1 MYLFFLCVYNVMT
14 FGNDIF
20 GLRKKDDKKDN
31 FFRMIFLLP
40 FFCVIIVFE
49 TRLTDS
55 LFLFLSEA
63 DRRLSLQGSPAF
75 IRQLKIGEPNDQI

>member
-31 FFRMIFLLP
+31 FFPDDFSSPLLLRHN
-40 FFCVIIVFE
+40 CV
-49 TRLTDS
+49 
-55 LFLFLSEA
+55 
-63 DRRLSLQGSPAF
+63 
-75 IRQLKIGEPNDQI
+75 